1 MALTHTDS
9 LSSAEEQQSRHPGH
23 KEFRPD
29 IEGLR
34 AVAVLAV
41 VLFHAEIPGVSGGF
55 VGVDVFF
62 VISGFLITGLL
73 WREASTSGSVRLG
86 RFYGARARRLL
97 PASALVGVFIMV
109 SSVLVLPPLSART
122 VIGDGIASALYVSN
136 YRFAL
141 QGVDYLASMAPP
153 SPFQHYW
160 SLGVEEQF
168 YVVWAPLIL
177 GTTWLIT
184 RARRKSAAGKAISQR
199 PYLVVLTLVAVV
211 SFGLS
216 LVVTFWAPSL
226 AFFSLPTRAWQLA
239 VGGLVALTTIH
250 WRRLSKRMAEIT
262 GWVGLALIVAACV
275 CFSQTTLYP
284 GWAAVLPTLGSV
296 LVIGAGCATPT
307 QGCGHLLKLRPM
319 QWLGRISY
327 SLYLW
332 HWPLLLMAL
341 WAIAPVTGHAMVLG
355 AAAIVLSIALA
366 ALTLRFVEN
375 PLRFAP
381 QIRNSPFR
389 SLAVGGIATAV
400 AVCVGLA
407 LQVPNPVGHGA
418 PAAALTVSATPL
430 PPRADIV
437 TADAAVQHAFAQV
450 QAAVAASVTIKAV
463 PSNLTPPL
471 ADAAQKGD
479 PGAAPAGCV
488 LSYFDVGQ
496 PECATGDTTS
506 STTMALIG
514 DSNAAMWNPAFKQVA
529 EERHWRLETMAKL
542 GCPMLDLP
550 TLNPV
555 LERPYTECAQW
566 RNQVIDRLKA
576 EHPQLI
582 VLSVLRR
589 YGANFGWRVGFTTY
603 EPEWLAGVT
612 RLVQQLRAS
621 GAQVLVLGPIP
632 GPQSGAPDCLSV
644 HLDDATACSTPR
656 STGVNAAGIA
666 AEEVAAKTAGGQYAN
681 LTDLFCT
688 TEVCPAIV
696 GNTLVYSDQNH
707 LTLQYARVLAPVMGA
722 LSDRALAHR

>member
-1 MALTHTDS
+1 MAHQDS
-9 LSSAEEQQSRHPGH
+9 LRSTDEHQHQQPEQSR
-23 KEFRPD
+23 FRPD

-34 AVAVLAV
+34 AVAVVAV
-41 VLFHAEIPGVSGGF
+41 VLFHAEIPGLSGGF

-122 VIGDGIASALYVSN
+122 VVGDGIASALYVSN

-177 GTTWLIT
+177 GVTWLVA
-184 RARRKSAAGKAISQR
+184 RARRKSLAANTISQR

-211 SFGLS
+211 SFALS
-216 LVVTFWAPSL
+216 LVVTYWAPSL

-239 VGGLVALTTIH
+239 VGGLVSLTVIH
-250 WRRLSKRMAEIT
+250 WRRLSTRMAAIT
-262 GWVGLALIVAACV
+262 GWAGLALIVAACV

-284 GWAAVLPTLGSV
+284 GWAAVVPTLGSV

-307 QGCGHLLKLRPM
+307 QGCGRLLKVRPM

-341 WAIAPVTGHAMVLG
+341 WAIAPVTGHAMALG
-355 AAAIVLSIALA
+355 AAAIALSLALA
-366 ALTLRFVEN
+366 ALTLKFVEN

-381 QIRNSPFR
+381 KIRNSPFR

-407 LQVPNPVGHGA
+407 LQVPNPVGRGA
-418 PAAALTVSATPL
+418 PAAALAVSATPL
-430 PPRADIV
+430 PPGANIG
-437 TADAAVQHAFAQV
+437 TADAAVQHAFTQV
-450 QAAVAASVTIKAV
+450 QAAVTAAVDIKAV

-471 ADAAQKGD
+471 ADVAQKGD
-479 PGAAPAGCV
+479 PGAAAAGCV
-488 LSYFDVGQ
+488 LSYFDVAQ
-496 PECATGDTTS
+496 PDCASGDTAS
-506 STTMALIG
+506 PTTVALIG

-555 LERPYTECAQW
+555 LERPYNECAQW
-566 RNQVIDRLKA
+566 RNQVIDRLKV
-576 EHPQLI
+576 ERPQLI
-582 VLSVLRR
+582 VLSVMRR
-589 YGANFGWRVGFTTY
+589 YGARYGWKVGFTTY
-603 EPEWLAGVT
+603 EPEWLTGVT
-612 RLVQQLRAS
+612 RLAEQLRAS
-621 GAQVLVLGPIP
+621 GAQVLILGPIP
-632 GPQSGAPDCLSV
+632 GPQSSPPDCLSV

-656 STGVNAAGIA
+656 STAVNADGVA
-666 AEEVAAKTAGGQYAN
+666 AEEAAAQTAGAHYAN
-681 LTDLFCT
+681 LTDLFCAG
-688 TEVCPAIV
+688 EVCPVVV

-722 LSDRALAHR
+722 LSDRALAHG